1 MCFFFFTCLSLKWIA
16 YKRTFVPLNI
26 NEHNAQDKIIYCRC
40 YKENF
45 PSEQLQNVF
54 AKAFKLIFF
63 KPQSFVKDYMIAI
76 IRLLLGLD
84 TTPGSGYLCAVCGNL
99 LLHLSKWFVHFSNF
113 ICDVQQLYRQSLTS
127 DEDHRG
133 GPVDQDL
140 RQTLPETLLLQRWD
154 SHRDLPDRVAYVLNL
169 RGKFTLIR
177 YSVSESWSW
186 IWCQLLPVVW
196 IQLPSINHSLL

>member
-1 MCFFFFTCLSLKWIA
+1 MHRTKSFIAGVIKKTSPQSNFKMSLRKL
-16 YKRTFVPLNI
+16 LNI
-26 NEHNAQDKIIYCRC
+26 
-40 YKENF
+40 
-45 PSEQLQNVF
+45 
-54 AKAFKLIFF
+54 IFF

-99 LLHLSKWFVHFSNF
+99 LLHLSKWFVHFSKC

-133 GPVDQDL
+133 GPVDQDI

-186 IWCQLLPVVW
+186 IWCQLLPAVW